1 MKPMTACVGER
12 LLQYPIV
19 RQFAR
24 RDRLVDARQV
34 LINNPAG
41 SQVKMAD
48 FRVAHLS
55 IRQADVGP
63 TGA

>member
-1 MKPMTACVGER
+1 MTARAGNGF
-12 LLQYPIV
+12 LQYTIA
-19 RQFAR
+19 RQFAC
-24 RDRLVDARQV
+24 RDRLVNSRQV

-41 SQVKMAD
+41 SQVKMTD

-63 TGA
+63 TGP

>member
-1 MKPMTACVGER
+1 MTARAGKGF
-12 LLQYPIV
+12 LQYAIA

-24 RDRLVDARQV
+24 RDRLVNSRQV

-41 SQVKMAD
+41 SQVKMTD

-63 TGA
+63 TGP